1 MRVGAKDRKSA
12 SYLCHLYIDGWIH
25 ITATYFI
32 IMALPNYKSPQNKSS
47 FLTNQ
52 TLAN

>member
-1 MRVGAKDRKSA
+1 MRVGEKDKKSA
-12 SYLCHLYIDGWIH
+12 SYLRHLSIDGWIQ
-25 ITATYFI
+25 ITTTYFI

-52 TLAN
+52 T